1 MKILTPKSLPGNKV
15 DNLISEL
22 IWRADRLLEH
32 VRKIDELLSN
42 HPISKVETDVTPGEN
57 SVTCDSRDST
67 DSYCS
72 TVTCDSSDNS
82 YVTEPSFSPELEEI
96 FIETPPR

>member
-1 MKILTPKSLPGNKV
+1 MKILTPKPVPGNKV

-22 IWRADRLLEH
+22 ICRVDSLLEH
-32 VRKIDELLSN
+32 VRKIDEILSN
-42 HPISKVETDVTPGEN
+42 HPISTVDTDVTG
-57 SVTCDSRDST
+57 DSSDGG

-82 YVTEPSFSPELEEI
+82 YLTEPSFSPELEET
-96 FIETPPR
+96 FLENPPR

>member
-1 MKILTPKSLPGNKV
+1 MKILTPKPIGNKV

-32 VRKIDELLSN
+32 VRKIDEILSY
-42 HPISKVETDVTPGEN
+42 HPISKVDTDITPGEN
-57 SVTCDSRDST
+57 SVTCDI
-67 DSYCS
+67 
-72 TVTCDSSDNS
+72 SDNG

-96 FIETPPR
+96 FIENPPR